1 MYRRFQPQGKKKAVE
16 LRECLGAK
24 ASHAIGEGMGSP
36 APTPGTCLA
45 FWEQHSGLPNLCV
58 QKKYMRLPQGLC
70 RRCPGKS

>member
-1 MYRRFQPQGKKKAVE
+1 MYRRFQPQKKKAVE
-16 LRECLGAK
+16 LRECLRAK
-24 ASHAIGEGMGSP
+24 TSP